1 MRRQKK
7 RNKKNS
13 ETSTSDSEASSAA
26 ASEEDRKSAP
36 DAEKESSPP
45 KGGKGDGWSFEADD
59 IDINKMIDEVVGGGC
74 PVSQLFTPCTPLSWL
89 ANSK

>member
-13 ETSTSDSEASSAA
+13 ETSTSDSEASSATD
-26 ASEEDRKSAP
+26 DRKSAT
-36 DAEKESSPP
+36 DAEKESLSPP
-45 KGGKGDGWSFEADD
+45 SKGGGKGDGWSFEADD

-74 PVSQLFTPCTPLSWL
+74 PVSQLFR
-89 ANSK
+89 ARE